1 MWSFVYKKRNKRWI
15 WLALSKATRQIVA
28 FVIGDRSEKTC
39 QKLWD
44 NIPESYKQAICYSD
58 FWEAYLNVIPSEQ
71 HQAVSKQTGLTNHIE
86 RFNNTI
92 RQRLSRFV
100 RKTLSFSK
108 SEQMHL
114 ICLEL
119 FLHSYNLERRDI
131 CLA

>member
-1 MWSFVYKKRNKRWI
+1 MWSYVYKKQNKRWI
-15 WLALSKATRQIVA
+15 WLALDKASRQIVA

-44 NIPESYKQAICYSD
+44 NIPNSYKHAICYSD

-71 HQAVSKQTGLTNHIE
+71 HQVVAKQSGLTNHIE

>member
-71 HQAVSKQTGLTNHIE
+71 HQAVSKQSGLTNHIE

>member
-1 MWSFVYKKRNKRWI
+1 M
-15 WLALSKATRQIVA
+15 A